1 MRVLVVEDD
10 EAISDA
16 ISLLLED
23 EGHQVTQAADGHTA
37 LEALREGERPALI
50 LLDVT
55 MPVMTGLEFRAEQLR
70 DEDLATIP
78 VVLCTADARSEE
90 SARAMGVT
98 EWLRKPLDPIRLL
111 HLVSKYAALA
121 RPPVRA

>member
-37 LEALREGERPALI
+37 LEALRDGERPSLI

-55 MPVMTGLEFRAEQLR
+55 MPVMNGLEFRAEQLR
-70 DEDLATIP
+70 DDALAAIP

-90 SARAMGVT
+90 RARAMGVT

-111 HLVSKYAALA
+111 QLVAKYAALA
-121 RPPVRA
+121 GPPVRA